1 MKKKE
6 MPIRFAFY
14 GRVSSDQQDIE
25 NIAGQISGIE
35 NSIAGQRS
43 VAKDYAVPAGG
54 FIVKEYIDEAKSGR
68 VADRPGFQEMIKD
81 GISPDPPFDA
91 IIVWK
96 LNRFARNVKDM
107 IWYWDLLEEHGIKVI
122 SVMEPMLVGATGRL
136 MRNVIASFD
145 EFFSENMA
153 SDIKRGMKQAVE
165 RGYWIGYPAPLGYE
179 AVKVLDGREDEE
191 NDNKQKTRRKLELDP
206 PWDKLARHI
215 WELALKDLSV
225 LDIARKVTDE
235 GYLTKAGKK
244 FTKNKI
250 HRILTNQ
257 AYTGFVVW
265 NVDPKTGV
273 PEARSKKQAHP
284 AIVSKAEFDKVQQKL
299 KSRAPNVQ
307 HPRTAANEHLFND
320 LGKCSLC
327 GGKILIKSGKNGT
340 YFYFTCK
347 TRDDFGE
354 KACDLPSYS
363 IAKNDPIIMRA
374 IIDHILAKENLR
386 DLITIVRA
394 TAGPTMQDQE
404 RQIANIDLQIKSLN
418 EREDRLID
426 AIEEGKN
433 PRKKLDARIDKIEA
447 AIKEQEAKRAEV
459 LSLMGDEA
467 TILQDP
473 DLIVA
478 YAEDVRTY
486 LQREHV
492 KSVNAICRRFI
503 KTIRFEPGFAEIEYT
518 IPIPD
523 GTTKPKAKK
532 HKVALQTRVPRT
544 VPDGP
549 PLPAAATSRRGTLL
563 PYDSGTHGRRISALF
578 THRRRID
585 RAAGC
590 LGCAGRGE
598 GKALSHIVG
607 ADIRHRHD
615 GDIPDLIAAG
625 DTWRQRVPI
634 ADCGVQFPPGFR
646 RLPVCPQPPRSASV
660 GGLVRRR
667 NHGAHR
673 PDHVGLRN
681 RVGQSRQRTV
691 GNDAHLRGDRGGAE
705 SG

>member
-25 NIAGQISGIE
+25 N
-35 NSIAGQRS
+35 SIAGQRS
-43 VAKDYAVPAGG
+43 VAKDYAVSAGG

-81 GISPDPPFDA
+81 GISPDPTFDA

-179 AVKVLDGREDEE
+179 AVKVLDGSEDEE
-191 NDNKQKTRRKLELDP
+191 NDNKKKTRRKLELDP
-206 PWDKLARHI
+206 PRDKLARHI

-284 AIVSKAEFDKVQQKL
+284 DIVSKAEFDKVQQKL

-447 AIKEQEAKRAEV
+447 DIKEQEAKRAEV

-523 GTTKPKAKK
+523 GTTKPEAKK

-549 PLPAAATSRRGTLL
+549 PNLPNRRDRFPLRKWTSWSAQFCSSYTL
-563 PYDSGTHGRRISALF
+563 
-578 THRRRID
+578 
-585 RAAGC
+585 
-590 LGCAGRGE
+590 
-598 GKALSHIVG
+598 
-607 ADIRHRHD
+607 
-615 GDIPDLIAAG
+615 
-625 DTWRQRVPI
+625 
-634 ADCGVQFPPGFR
+634 PPGQW
-646 RLPVCPQPPRSASV
+646 PC
-660 GGLVRRR
+660 
-667 NHGAHR
+667 
-673 PDHVGLRN
+673 
-681 RVGQSRQRTV
+681 
-691 GNDAHLRGDRGGAE
+691 
-705 SG
+705 

>member
-14 GRVSSDQQDIE
+14 GRVSSDQQD
-25 NIAGQISGIE
+25 IE

-81 GISPDPPFDA
+81 GTSPDPPFDA

-107 IWYWDLLEEHGIKVI
+107 IRYWDLLEEHGIKVI

-179 AVKVLDGREDEE
+179 AVKVLDGSEDEE
-191 NDNKQKTRRKLELDP
+191 NDNKKKTRRKLELDP
-206 PWDKLARHI
+206 PWDELARHI

-284 AIVSKAEFDKVQQKL
+284 DIVSKAEFNKVQQKL

-307 HPRTAANEHLFND
+307 HPRTAANEHLYND

-327 GGKILIKSGKNGT
+327 GGKILG
-340 YFYFTCK
+340 
-347 TRDDFGE
+347 
-354 KACDLPSYS
+354 
-363 IAKNDPIIMRA
+363 
-374 IIDHILAKENLR
+374 
-386 DLITIVRA
+386 
-394 TAGPTMQDQE
+394 
-404 RQIANIDLQIKSLN
+404 
-418 EREDRLID
+418 
-426 AIEEGKN
+426 
-433 PRKKLDARIDKIEA
+433 
-447 AIKEQEAKRAEV
+447 
-459 LSLMGDEA
+459 
-467 TILQDP
+467 
-473 DLIVA
+473 
-478 YAEDVRTY
+478 
-486 LQREHV
+486 
-492 KSVNAICRRFI
+492 
-503 KTIRFEPGFAEIEYT
+503 
-518 IPIPD
+518 
-523 GTTKPKAKK
+523 
-532 HKVALQTRVPRT
+532 RV
-544 VPDGP
+544 
-549 PLPAAATSRRGTLL
+549 
-563 PYDSGTHGRRISALF
+563 
-578 THRRRID
+578 
-585 RAAGC
+585 
-590 LGCAGRGE
+590 
-598 GKALSHIVG
+598 
-607 ADIRHRHD
+607 DI
-615 GDIPDLIAAG
+615 
-625 DTWRQRVPI
+625 
-634 ADCGVQFPPGFR
+634 
-646 RLPVCPQPPRSASV
+646 
-660 GGLVRRR
+660 
-667 NHGAHR
+667 
-673 PDHVGLRN
+673 
-681 RVGQSRQRTV
+681 
-691 GNDAHLRGDRGGAE
+691 
-705 SG
+705 